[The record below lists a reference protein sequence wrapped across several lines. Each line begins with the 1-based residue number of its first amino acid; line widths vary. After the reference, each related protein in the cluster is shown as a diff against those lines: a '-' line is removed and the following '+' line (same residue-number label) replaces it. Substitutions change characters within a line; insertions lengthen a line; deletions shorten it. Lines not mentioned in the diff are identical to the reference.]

1 LNESAIGEERLVQRR
16 KGVVVRQGVKT
27 ELPFD
32 EFRIRHQRRRQV
44 RHSHPNRQSMHGRER
59 HRVLAIDKNEPGTG
73 QLGEQVFFQ
82 GGFGGGIVCRFSGG
96 LERQPGQRRHVGE
109 TPVFVLQRRET
120 EFGKA
125 RNAALR
131 SGSSHDGCSADSRRL
146 KVSRNGPMSGVCGFV
161 S

>member
-1 LNESAIGEERLVQRR
+1 VK

-44 RHSHPNRQSMHGRER
+44 RHPHPIRQSMHGRER

-73 QLGEQVFFQ
+73 QLGEYVFSQ
-82 GGFGGGIVCRFSGG
+82 GGFGGGIVCRFSDG
-96 LERQPGQRRHVGE
+96 LERQPGQRCHVGE
-109 TPVFVLQRRET
+109 TPVFILQRRET

-125 RNAALR
+125 RNARLAQR
-131 SGSSHDGCSADSRRL
+131 QQPRRL
-146 KVSRNGPMSGVCGFV
+146 
-161 S
+161 